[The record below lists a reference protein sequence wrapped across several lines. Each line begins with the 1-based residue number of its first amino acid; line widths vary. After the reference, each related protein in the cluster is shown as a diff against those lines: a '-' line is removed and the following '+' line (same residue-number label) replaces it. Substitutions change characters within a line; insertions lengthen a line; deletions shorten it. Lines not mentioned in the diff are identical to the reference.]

1 MTLIR
6 FSVKVGKISLYQ
18 SIILTVFIL
27 AILNHI
33 MQHFW
38 KELYSV
44 MEDAHLDFW
53 LNVQCFVIL

>member
-1 MTLIR
+1 MTLIC

-33 MQHFW
+33 MQHFL

-44 MEDAHLDFW
+44 MEDAQLDFW